1 MIHVLAIITA
11 KPGLRSEIIA
21 RIEENIPAVKA
32 EEGCVEYRPL
42 TDLSPDADN
51 GFGRDT
57 VVIVEKWRDEVCL
70 KNHAAAPHMKR
81 YAEKVKEFIETRDI
95 RILKDI

>member
-11 KPGLRSEIIA
+11 KPGLRAEIIA

-32 EEGCVEYRPL
+32 EEGCIEYRPL
-42 TDLSPDADN
+42 TDLSPDAEN

-81 YAEKVKEFIETRDI
+81 YAENVKVFIQKRDV

>member
-11 KPGLRSEIIA
+11 KPGLRAEIIKHI
-21 RIEENIPAVKA
+21 RENIPSVQA
-32 EEGCVEYRPL
+32 EEGCIEYRPV
-42 TDLSPDADN
+42 TDLSPDAEN
-51 GFGRDT
+51 GFGPDT
-57 VVIVEKWRDEVCL
+57 VVIVEKWQDETCL

-81 YAEKVKEFIETRDI
+81 YAENVKEFIQKRDV

>member
-11 KPGLRSEIIA
+11 KPGLRTEIIK

-42 TDLSPDADN
+42 TDLVPDAEN

-57 VVIVEKWRDEVCL
+57 VVIVEKWRDEICL
-70 KNHAAAPHMKR
+70 KNHAAAPHMQR
-81 YAEKVKEFIETRDI
+81 YAENVKVFIQKRDV

>member
-11 KPGLRSEIIA
+11 KPGLRAEIIK

-32 EEGCVEYRPL
+32 EEGCIEYRPL
-42 TDLSPDADN
+42 TDLLADAEN
-51 GFGRDT
+51 GFGPDT
-57 VVIVEKWRDEVCL
+57 VVIVEKWCDEDSL
-70 KNHAAAPHMKR
+70 KNHAAAPHMKS
-81 YAEKVKEFIETRDI
+81 YAENVKVFIQKRDV